1 MWLRRLLLIRGQ
13 KEAAK
18 RILVLRLESLKPMQA
33 TQMTQILNVVKV
45 VGCKTILLPWELKHR
60 ARFENY
66 TSEKDFIVKCYYD
79 GKLKLAV
86 LILDH
91 AFRL

>member
-1 MWLRRLLLIRGQ
+1 MWLPRLLLSRGQ

-18 RILVLRLESLKPMQA
+18 RILVLGLESLKPMQA

-45 VGCKTILLPWELKHR
+45 VGCKAILLPWELKHR

-66 TSEKDFIVKCYYD
+66 TFEKHFIVKCYYD
-79 GKLKLAV
+79 GKLKLTV
-86 LILDH
+86 LILDY
-91 AFRL
+91 ASRL